1 MNEML
6 LAKLIAEETV
16 NIMIERGIISV
27 RGGNTTSYDPDRR
40 IVQAEPTVR
49 YDDVVKAVNKAVSDG
64 GMYNS
69 TRNTILT
76 IIPVDGNESYY
87 NAIIEV
93 VRDSNTLPTSKLE
106 LVRRITNRYGY
117 SK

>member
-27 RGGNTTSYDPDRR
+27 RGGNTYDPDRR
-40 IVQAEPTVR
+40 IVQVEPTVR

-64 GMYNS
+64 GIYNS
-69 TRNTILT
+69 TRNSILT
-76 IIPVDGNESYY
+76 IVPVDGNESYY
-87 NAIIEV
+87 NAIIEI
-93 VRDSNTLPTSKLE
+93 VRDNNTLPTSKLE
-106 LVRRITNRYGY
+106 LVRRVTSRYGY

>member
-16 NIMIERGIISV
+16 NTMTERGIIPV
-27 RGGNTTSYDPDRR
+27 RGGNTYDPDRR
-40 IVQAEPTVR
+40 IVQVEPTVR

-76 IIPVDGNESYY
+76 IVPVDGNESYY
-87 NAIIEV
+87 NAIIEM
-93 VRDSNTLPTSKLE
+93 VRDNNTLPTSKLE
-106 LVRRITNRYGY
+106 LVRRVTSRYGY

>member
-1 MNEML
+1 MNEMFM
-6 LAKLIAEETV
+6 AKLIAEEVV
-16 NIMIERGIISV
+16 NELINRGVISV
-27 RGGNTTSYDPDRR
+27 RGGNTYDPDRR

-49 YDDVVKAVNKAVSDG
+49 DDDVVKAVNKAVSDG

-106 LVRRITNRYGY
+106 LIRRITNRYGY

>member
-27 RGGNTTSYDPDRR
+27 RGCNTTSYDPDRR
-40 IVQAEPTVR
+40 IVVNETGVG
-49 YDDVVKAVNKAVSDG
+49 YDDVVRAANEAVSG
-64 GMYNS
+64 GVMYNS
-69 TRNTILT
+69 TRTSMLT
-76 IIPVDGNESYY
+76 IIPADGNEKYY
-87 NAIIEV
+87 KAIIEIIK
-93 VRDSNTLPTSKLE
+93 DGNTLPSSKLE
-106 LVRRITNRYGY
+106 LVRRVTNKFY

>member
-27 RGGNTTSYDPDRR
+27 RGGHTYDPDRR

-64 GMYNS
+64 GMNNS

-76 IIPVDGNESYY
+76 IVPVDGNESYY
-87 NAIIEV
+87 NAIIEI
-93 VRDSNTLPTSKLE
+93 VRDNNTLPTSKLE
-106 LVRRITNRYGY
+106 LVRRVTSRYGY

>member
-1 MNEML
+1 MNEMFM
-6 LAKLIAEETV
+6 AKLIAEEVV
-16 NIMIERGIISV
+16 NELINRGVISV
-27 RGGNTTSYDPDRR
+27 RGGNTYDPDRR
-40 IVQAEPTVR
+40 IEPAEPTVR

-106 LVRRITNRYGY
+106 LIRRITNRYGY

>member
-27 RGGNTTSYDPDRR
+27 RGGNTYDPDRR
-40 IVQAEPTVR
+40 IEPAEPTVG
-49 YDDVVKAVNKAVSDG
+49 YDDVVRAANEAVSG
-64 GMYNS
+64 GVMYNS
-69 TRNTILT
+69 TRNSMLT
-76 IIPVDGNESYY
+76 IIPVDGNEKYY
-87 NAIIEV
+87 RAIIEI

-106 LVRRITNRYGY
+106 LVRRITNKFY

>member
-1 MNEML
+1 MNEIL

-27 RGGNTTSYDPDRR
+27 RGGNTYDPDRR
-40 IVQAEPTVR
+40 IEPAEPTVG
-49 YDDVVKAVNKAVSDG
+49 YDDVVRAANEAVSG
-64 GMYNS
+64 GVMYNS
-69 TRNTILT
+69 TRNSMLT
-76 IIPVDGNESYY
+76 IIPVDGNEKYY
-87 NAIIEV
+87 RAIIEI

-106 LVRRITNRYGY
+106 LVRRITNKFY

>member
-27 RGGNTTSYDPDRR
+27 RGGNTYDPDRR
-40 IVQAEPTVR
+40 IVQVEPTVR

-69 TRNTILT
+69 TRNSILM
-76 IIPVDGNESYY
+76 IVPVDGNESYY
-87 NAIIEV
+87 NAIIEI
-93 VRDSNTLPTSKLE
+93 VRDNNTLPTSKLE
-106 LVRRITNRYGY
+106 LVRRVTSRYGY

>member
-1 MNEML
+1 MNEMIM
-6 LAKLIAEETV
+6 AKLIAEAVVDEL
-16 NIMIERGIISV
+16 IARGISV
-27 RGGNTTSYDPDRR
+27 RGGNTYDPDRR
-40 IVQAEPTVR
+40 IKPAEPTVR

-93 VRDSNTLPTSKLE
+93 VRDSNTLPSSKLE

>member
-27 RGGNTTSYDPDRR
+27 RGGNTYDPDRR
-40 IVQAEPTVR
+40 IVQVEPTVR

-69 TRNTILT
+69 TRNSILT
-76 IIPVDGNESYY
+76 IVPVDGNESYY
-87 NAIIEV
+87 NAIIEI
-93 VRDSNTLPTSKLE
+93 VRDNNTLPTSKLE
-106 LVRRITNRYGY
+106 LVRRVTSRYGY